1 LRGRIEHSS
10 EGAPAI
16 FEAEGGFMRR
26 FVLCSLLFGFLS
38 CELWAT
44 LSIESVAAS
53 DSDQLLGADGTF
65 LEAVNKADKRALGK
79 LLDPEFIWTDADGR
93 TETREQ
99 TLEDLPRLGIGDRD
113 DAEVKNYTYGEIGVI
128 EENQG
133 RVHRLRVWV
142 KRREGWRQIVSQTVT
157 SLASPPSYAP
167 GAGKDCENPC
177 KTVPFKPRNETE
189 RQVVAAYEG
198 LESAAMAHDSA
209 GFSSYVADE
218 FVAASSNSDRIYD
231 KRSRMADFDRSKM
244 GGVAP
249 TPLVSARMFE
259 FGDTVVM
266 TSLHRPDRGKP
277 LHVTRVSVKR
287 EGKWVE
293 TVSYQTAIQGLESRP

>member
-1 LRGRIEHSS
+1 
-10 EGAPAI
+10 
-16 FEAEGGFMRR
+16 MRR

-53 DSDQLLGADGTF
+53 DRDQLLGADGTF
-65 LEAVNKADKRALGK
+65 LEAVNKADKRALGN

-99 TLEDLPRLGIGDRD
+99 TLENLPKLRISDGNK
-113 DAEVKNYTYGEIGVI
+113 AEVKNYTYGEVGVI

-133 RVHRLRVWV
+133 RVHLLRVWV
-142 KRREGWRQIVSQTVT
+142 KRPAGWRQIVSQTVT
-157 SLASPPSYAP
+157 SLDTPPSFAP

-189 RQVVAAYEG
+189 HQVIAAYEG

-209 GFSSYVADE
+209 RFSVYVADE

-277 LHVTRVSVKR
+277 LHVTRVWVKR